1 MDTQLKFG
9 EITVDVLFKDIKNVH
24 LSVYPPYGRVHI
36 SAPLHMNINTI
47 RSFAIS
53 KLSWIRQQQKKISE
67 QERET
72 PREYLERES
81 HYVWGNRYL
90 LEMIESNKA
99 PFIELRHR
107 TMLLH
112 VRNKDDFAQKQ
123 SVIEEWYRMQLK
135 KLAYPIIAK
144 WEPILGVK
152 IEKVFVQKMKTK
164 WGGCNPIGKH
174 IRLNT
179 DLAKKPPECLEYVI
193 VHEMIHILEPT
204 HNTRFTALVEQ
215 FIPKWLSYR
224 EQLNRLPVSHA
235 EWDY

>member
-1 MDTQLKFG
+1 MDAQLKFG
-9 EITVDVLFKDIKNVH
+9 GITMDVLFKDIKNVH

-53 KLSWIRQQQKKISE
+53 KLNWIRQQQKKISE

-90 LEMIESNKA
+90 LEMIESNTA
-99 PFIELRHR
+99 PSIELRHN

-112 VRNKDDFAQKQ
+112 VRNKDDFARKQ
-123 SVIEEWYRMQLK
+123 AVIEEWYRIQLRRS
-135 KLAYPIIAK
+135 AYSLIAK

-152 IEKVFVQKMKTK
+152 IEKIFVQKMKTK
-164 WGGCNPIGKH
+164 WGGCNPAEKH

-193 VHEMIHILEPT
+193 VHEMIHLLEPT
-204 HNTRFTALVEQ
+204 HNARFTALVEQ
-215 FIPKWLSYR
+215 FIPKWLFYR